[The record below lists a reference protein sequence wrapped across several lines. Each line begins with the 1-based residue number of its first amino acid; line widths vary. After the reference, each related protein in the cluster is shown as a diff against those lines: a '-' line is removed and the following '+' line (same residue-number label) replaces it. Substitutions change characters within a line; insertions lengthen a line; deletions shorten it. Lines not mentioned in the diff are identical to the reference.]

1 MTDLKEIKKGDVF
14 TGENAAGNKVT
25 RTCIGFVVY
34 TQYQSENTLLDDQ
47 LLNKEGLLFSH
58 MSDWEE
64 NYKKERFVAKDKE
77 TVLKF
82 IKRNQK
88 KHEFEL
94 NFRPY
99 FSSRF
104 H

>member
-1 MTDLKEIKKGDVF
+1 MENLQEIKKGDF
-14 TGENAAGNKVT
+14 TIGVNAAGNKFT
-25 RTCIGFVVY
+25 RTCIGFVVF
-34 TQYQSENTLLDDQ
+34 TKYQSEGSLLDNQ

-58 MSDWEE
+58 MSNWEE
-64 NYKKERFVAKDKE
+64 INSKRQYVAKDKE
-77 TVLKF
+77 TALKF
-82 IKRNQK
+82 IKRHQK

-94 NFRPY
+94 NYRPY